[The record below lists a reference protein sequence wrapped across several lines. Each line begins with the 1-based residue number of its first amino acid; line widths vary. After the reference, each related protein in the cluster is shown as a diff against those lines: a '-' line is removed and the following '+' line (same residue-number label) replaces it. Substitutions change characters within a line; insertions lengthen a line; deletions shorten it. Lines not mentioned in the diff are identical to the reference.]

1 MKKRKGI
8 WMALLTVILSVAML
22 MGTTTIGAFALGVDN
37 GFQSSNVTFVKK
49 LSYGKETDKF
59 SGATKVVAP
68 SGTPFEKDALAAFTP
83 KEIGAYT
90 VYYGEGYSYV
100 VPCVLD
106 KDYEL
111 RVAHNGADIATYM
124 QAGETLTVPNAAV
137 WAKTDDSASDY
148 EYIKVDDMEVKW
160 EIDGENVN
168 STDVVSVQNGSAATD
183 SEVVIKKPGTYTVH
197 YYCTVKGGNK
207 YLFKDYTVKVQAH
220 FNDSTVPTL
229 NVVNIPKEISLNT
242 KITLPKATATDN
254 YDSNVKVLVTVI
266 APDGNPVKRVKLG
279 EDKYAVETLTE
290 DVLFENDY
298 NLSFY
303 PTQKGKYKI
312 TYTAVDD
319 NPNNK
324 TPSTIH
330 NYETEAVDRTAPVL
344 KEIEDEK
351 IPTKWGINVTKKK
364 EGTTSNE
371 TESVDTKITFP
382 YPNYVD
388 NFDKENIT
396 VVFEIKDTVN
406 NKTVVRFENIYDQN
420 EDGTPGDNAKYSYNA
435 SKQSSG
441 IYGAKDGEKL
451 EFTKE
456 GLKNFD
462 FGVYKNSIEKVEGE
476 GTSYTGTYTVSYQA
490 RDSVN
495 NITTKTYD
503 IVLEENFNDTTA
515 PSIRELSFG
524 DDYFLFTADEEE
536 FTLPTPVITDE
547 TDTRPVVE
555 YKLWAGAPDAEGSK
569 SIPVNGGDTVKLK
582 LNTDNKPTITLENKF
597 DATKNET
604 LVFEANVECYY
615 TVDATDDAG
624 NKYRQTNYNADASKN
639 KPIKI
644 INSSANEFTSL
655 PEIDTTALKE
665 TFGVKESETS
675 PEQEW
680 VLKQGVDNPLGDIT
694 FAVDSSIRE
703 FVGFEISF
711 TVDGKVWNTGDVS
724 LETFYDGTNL
734 HVQNITVAP
743 PKSDDISMYFRV
755 FNVVGLSKTIKVD
768 YKTDGKSDDSGN
780 IGAALDVGT
789 TGNVYTS
796 YLLRNK
802 NVSKPEDIAP
812 DKLYVVRKI
821 EGKGKFSLM
830 SSLFTAYNA
839 GSFTF
844 TDGYYK
850 TGSSDITPLSKVPS
864 YTVAIS
870 ESATPVWQVMGKMPT
885 YKAKNAKVEL
895 PAVVASSQYANAKIE
910 VSVTDPDSK
919 ALDVVKDDVNKDLD
933 AEYENGNV
941 VLRNGKYEFKA
952 KKDGSYTVTYTA
964 SYGDSQKMT
973 QSYTIKAG
981 DVVAPTFTV
990 SEPAARATENSVF
1003 KFSAVTVTSEE
1014 DLKSDVKSSIRYQKT
1029 LKAPDGTAVYTVDG
1043 RGDTYRDKTMD
1054 DTNKGYTFTKT
1065 GNYTVEYVV
1074 YDKVGNSSVTS
1085 YTINVSAA
1093 KVNNPVSTKIISTI
1107 LIIVGV
1113 LLIAGVILYFVRFRK
1128 VKSK

>member
-8 WMALLTVILSVAML
+8 WMALLTVVLSVAML
-22 MGTTTIGAFALGVDN
+22 LGTTSIGAFADLGKDDSFTN
-37 GFQSSNVTFVKK
+37 ANTTFVKK
-49 LSYGKETDKF
+49 LTYGTTVTLT
-59 SGATKVVAP
+59 GATEVIAP
-68 SGTPFEKDALAAFTP
+68 SGAKKLAAEGKVVFTP
-83 KEIGAYT
+83 GEIGAYT
-90 VYYGEGYSYV
+90 VYYGDYSYV

-111 RVAHNGADIATYM
+111 RVAHNGADIATYLK
-124 QAGETLTVPNAAV
+124 AGETLKIPKAAI
-137 WAKTDDSASDY
+137 WAKTEDPTSDY
-148 EYIKVDDMEVKW
+148 EYNKVEKINNKDVVVNW
-160 EIDGENVN
+160 EIDGENTD
-168 STDVVSVQNGSAATD
+168 STDAVSVRTGTAEAD
-183 SEVVIKKPGTYTVH
+183 KEVVIKKPGTYTVH
-197 YYCTVKGGNK
+197 YYYNVDGGSK
-207 YLFKDYTVKVQAH
+207 YLFKDYTVKVQAA
-220 FNDSTVPTL
+220 FNDSIVPTL
-229 NVVNIPKEISLNT
+229 NVVNIPREISLNT

-254 YDSNVKVLVTVI
+254 YDSNVKVTISVT
-266 APDGNPVKRVKLG
+266 APDGKPVKRVKLG
-279 EDKYAVETLTE
+279 EDKYAVETLEE

-319 NPNNK
+319 NPANS

-344 KEIEDEK
+344 KEIKDEQ
-351 IPTKWGINVTKKK
+351 IPTKWGISVSRKATDKD
-364 EGTTSNE
+364 GTDQKTVKLSGDE
-371 TESVDTKITFP
+371 LKIKFP
-382 YPNYVD
+382 YPIYVD
-388 NFDKENIT
+388 NYDKENIS

-406 NKTVVRFENIYDQN
+406 NKTVVRFENIYDRK
-420 EDGTPGDNAKYSYNA
+420 EDGTLGDNAKYSYNA

-441 IYGAKDGEKL
+441 IYGAKDGETL
-451 EFTKE
+451 EFTNE
-456 GLKNFD
+456 GMVFD
-462 FGVYKNSIEKVEGE
+462 FGVYKKSLAEIESGA
-476 GTSYTGTYTVSYQA
+476 SHTGTYTVSYQA

-503 IVLEENFNDTTA
+503 VTLEETFTDTTA

-524 DDYFLFTADEEE
+524 DDYFLFTDTEEE
-536 FTLPTPVITDE
+536 FTLPTPVVTDE
-547 TDTRPVVE
+547 TDSRPFVE
-555 YKLWAGAPDAEGSK
+555 YKLWAGVPSADNK
-569 SIPVNGGDTVKLK
+569 NFIPVKGGDVVKFK
-582 LNTDNKPTITLENKF
+582 LVENKPTITLEDKFNSDNNKS
-597 DATKNET
+597 
-604 LVFEANVECYY
+604 LVFGEKVDCYY
-615 TVDATDDAG
+615 TVDATDDAK
-624 NKYRQTNYNADASKN
+624 NTYRQTNYNEVAAND

-644 INSSANEFTSL
+644 INATSNEFNSV
-655 PEIDTTALKE
+655 PEIDSTNLKPAW
-665 TFGVKESETS
+665 T
-675 PEQEW
+675 
-680 VLKQGVDNPLGDIT
+680 LKQGIDNNLGNI
-694 FAVDSSIRE
+694 VIKGLEPKVRE

-711 TVDGKVWNTGDVS
+711 TVGGKVWNTGDIS
-724 LETFYDGTNL
+724 LETFYDSGKNEL
-734 HVQNITVAP
+734 HVENITIAP
-743 PKSDDISMYFRV
+743 PESNAISMYFRV
-755 FNVVGLSKTIKVD
+755 YNVAGVSKTIKVN
-768 YKTDGKSDDSGN
+768 YKTDGSTSGDGN
-780 IGAALDVGT
+780 IGASLDVGT

-802 NVSKPEDIAP
+802 NVSKPEGIDEN
-812 DKLYVVRKI
+812 KLYVVRKI

-850 TGSSDITPLSKVPS
+850 TDATEITPLSKVPS

-870 ESATPVWQVMGKMPT
+870 ESATPAWQVMGKMPT
-885 YKAKNAKVEL
+885 YSAKEKEVEL
-895 PAVVASSQYANAKIE
+895 PKVVASSEYANAKIE

-919 ALDVVKDDVNKDLD
+919 SLDVGKADDD
-933 AEYENGNV
+933 AAKKESDKKNGNV
-941 VLRNGKYEFKA
+941 YVNDKGHYEFVA
-952 KKDGSYTVTYTA
+952 KKDGSYTVTFTA

-981 DVVAPTFTV
+981 DVIAPTFTV
-990 SEPAARATENSVF
+990 SEPAARATENSEF

-1014 DLKSDVKSSIRYQKT
+1014 DLKSDVKNSVRYQKT

-1043 RGDTYRDKTMD
+1043 RGDTYRDKTTD
-1054 DTNKGYTFTKT
+1054 DTNKAYKFTKT

-1074 YDKVGNSSVTS
+1074 YDKVGNSSITS